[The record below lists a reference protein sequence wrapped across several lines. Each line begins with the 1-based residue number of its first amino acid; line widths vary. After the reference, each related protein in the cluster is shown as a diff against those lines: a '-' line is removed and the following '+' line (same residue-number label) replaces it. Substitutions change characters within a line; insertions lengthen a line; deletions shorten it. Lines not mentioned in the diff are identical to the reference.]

1 MLPSGE
7 NPTTEPV
14 ITHRM
19 RRPPARQEPTPEP
32 VSSPPGPLSAIE
44 QRGTEVRARRRQ
56 QLISPGGA
64 PETVFVVRSGL
75 LVLQTLP
82 PGQPRQLLTLLY
94 PQDIFAPSFAPA
106 LPGAVLSAVS
116 PSELWRLPSRTF
128 EALLAQE
135 PALTQHL
142 YQRLADQHARCVLHS
157 AIIGGLNGEERV
169 ASFLIELALRLG
181 VPGAAGV
188 AFELPLSRTEIADYL
203 ALNADTLSRIMS
215 RLKGR
220 GLVLRTGRDRALVA
234 DWDGLCAMSPLAG
247 ALAAA
252 HGGAPAKREKPART
266 GANPARA

>member
-1 MLPSGE
+1 MLQSSE

-19 RRPPARQEPTPEP
+19 RRPSARQEPTPEP

-44 QRGTEVRARRRQ
+44 QRGTKVRARRRQ

-82 PGQPRQLLTLLY
+82 PDQPRQLLTLLY

-128 EALLAQE
+128 EALLAE
-135 PALTQHL
+135 ESRSRSTSTRGSPTSTRAASCT
-142 YQRLADQHARCVLHS
+142 ARSS
-157 AIIGGLNGEERV
+157 A
-169 ASFLIELALRLG
+169 AS
-181 VPGAAGV
+181 
-188 AFELPLSRTEIADYL
+188 T
-203 ALNADTLSRIMS
+203 
-215 RLKGR
+215 
-220 GLVLRTGRDRALVA
+220 
-234 DWDGLCAMSPLAG
+234 
-247 ALAAA
+247 
-252 HGGAPAKREKPART
+252 ARS
-266 GANPARA
+266 AWRRF